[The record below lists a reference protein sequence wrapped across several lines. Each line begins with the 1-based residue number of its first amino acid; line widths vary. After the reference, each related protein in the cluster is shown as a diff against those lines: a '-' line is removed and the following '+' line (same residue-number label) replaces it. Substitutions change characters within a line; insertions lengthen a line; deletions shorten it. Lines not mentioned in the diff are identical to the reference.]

1 MLSLSVI
8 LHQST
13 DWIRYLDTLQREAR
27 FAPLRGFGLVK
38 VFVEVKIGSMQPSQ
52 PDVPVNGTTSVTRLQ
67 RSPSMMV
74 LVTGSADYIGSHM
87 IHALVDASERLG
99 VLDNLAT
106 GSIGR

>member
-1 MLSLSVI
+1 
-8 LHQST
+8 
-13 DWIRYLDTLQREAR
+13 LDTLLGYVTKEAR
-27 FAPLRGFGLVK
+27 FALLRGFGLVK
-38 VFVEVKIGSMQPSQ
+38 VFVEKKGSMQPSQ